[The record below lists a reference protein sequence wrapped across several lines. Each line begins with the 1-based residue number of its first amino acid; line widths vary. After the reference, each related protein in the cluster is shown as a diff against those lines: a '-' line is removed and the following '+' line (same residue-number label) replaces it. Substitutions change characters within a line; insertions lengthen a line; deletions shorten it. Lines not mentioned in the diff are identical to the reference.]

1 MAHTSAEIRSDE
13 IRSDETQNDETRGA
27 LRLVEWD
34 VFPPTLEP
42 ARLEPPTHPAL
53 PRLRPG
59 RLRFAPAPVDRTDK
73 PTAPARRPRR
83 VDWGERLFEAGW
95 MVLALGC
102 AAECVYRLLWAVQP

>member
-1 MAHTSAEIRSDE
+1 MAHTLAE

-53 PRLRPG
+53 PRMGTG
-59 RLRFAPAPVDRTDK
+59 RLRFAPAPADRIDE
-73 PTAPARRPRR
+73 PIAPMRRR

-95 MVLALGC
+95 VALTLAC
-102 AAECVYRLLWAVQP
+102 AAEGVYRLLWAVQP